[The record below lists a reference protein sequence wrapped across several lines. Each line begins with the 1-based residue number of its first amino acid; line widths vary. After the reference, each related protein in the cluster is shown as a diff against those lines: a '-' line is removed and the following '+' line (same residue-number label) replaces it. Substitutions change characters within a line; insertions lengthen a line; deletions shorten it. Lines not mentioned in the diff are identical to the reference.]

1 MSGAAFLRLK
11 KLTGS
16 GIMGKAARHNRR
28 VIQAELGAS
37 GPIDATRSHLNI
49 TLMGPSTADEVA
61 QLAKAKIMAAGIT
74 KARKNAVMGVELV
87 FSLPTNHPHDVTTYF
102 TACAQW
108 AGAEF
113 GGLDNIVSVDIH
125 RDEAQDHAHVL
136 LVPLQGGSLQGSDMV
151 GNKKKLTELQAKFYK
166 DVASGF
172 GFSKP
177 RSKLSGH
184 HKANITR
191 QVLDKLRNDPAAK
204 SAAWAVIRDTVER
217 DPMPYALALALGIDT
232 TTPAK
237 PGKTMTQ
244 IFTSTGKGRKKENPI
259 GNHTRKS
266 YRVSAPPE
274 PQTLGH
280 CRESISAPSP
290 KAPPAPAP
298 EATLNDDGIIRVR
311 DCELDPNSY
320 EPDTGEIF
328 ERPRVK
334 APTAKVTTD
343 KAVKRALIELQGI
356 RIRTGIVFSDGY
368 GIPVLMNEMT
378 GATEQQR

>member
-16 GIMGKAARHNRR
+16 GIIGKAARHNRR
-28 VIQAELGAS
+28 DIQAELGAS

-61 QLAKAKIMAAGIT
+61 QFARAKIMAAGIT
-74 KARKNAVMGVELV
+74 KTRKNAVMGVELV
-87 FSLPTNHPHDVTTYF
+87 FSLPTGHPHDVTAYF

-125 RDEAQDHAHVL
+125 RDEAQEHAHVL
-136 LVPLQGGSLQGSDMV
+136 LVPLQGRSLQGSDMV
-151 GNKKKLTELQAKFYK
+151 GNKKKLTELQAKFFK
-166 DVASGF
+166 EVAAGF

-177 RSKLSGH
+177 RARLSGID
-184 HKANITR
+184 KAKTTR
-191 QVLDKLRNDPAAK
+191 QVLDKLGQDPAAK
-204 SAAWAVIRDTVER
+204 SEAWAVIRDNVER
-217 DPMPYALALALGIDT
+217 DPLPYAQALRIVITDT
-232 TTPAK
+232 PSK
-237 PGKTMTQ
+237 PTKTMAE
-244 IFTSTGKGRKKENPI
+244 IFTSKGKGPRKEKPI
-259 GNHTRKS
+259 GFHTEKP
-266 YRVSAPPE
+266 YRVSGSANA
-274 PQTLGH
+274 QTLGL
-280 CRESISAPSP
+280 CRESFSKPPP

-298 EATLNDDGIIRVR
+298 EAKSNDDSIIRVR

-320 EPDTGEIF
+320 DTDTGEIF

-334 APTAKVTTD
+334 VSTAKVTTD

-356 RIRTGIVFSDGY
+356 RIRTGSVFSDGY

>member
-49 TLMGPSTADEVA
+49 TLLGPSTADEVA

-74 KARKNAVMGVELV
+74 KTRKNAVMGVELV
-87 FSLPTNHPHDVTTYF
+87 FSLPTGHPHDVTAYF

-136 LVPLQGGSLQGSDMV
+136 LVPLFEGRLRGSDAV
-151 GNKKKLTELQAKFYK
+151 GNKKKLTELQATFFK
-166 DVASGF
+166 DVAAGF

-177 RSKLSGH
+177 RARLSGI
-184 HKANITR
+184 KKSQFTR
-191 QVLDKLRNDPAAK
+191 KVLDKLRQDPAAK
-204 SAAWAVIRDTVER
+204 SVAWAVIRDTVER
-217 DPMPYALALALGIDT
+217 DPMPYALALGINTDA
-232 TTPAK
+232 PAK
-237 PGKTMTQ
+237 PVKSMAQ

-259 GNHTRKS
+259 GIQIRKPN
-266 YRVSAPPE
+266 RVSAPQE
-274 PQTLGH
+274 PQTLAL
-280 CRESISAPSP
+280 CRESISHPPP
-290 KAPPAPAP
+290 KIPPAPAP
-298 EATLNDDGIIRVR
+298 EDSSNDDNIIRVR
-311 DCELDPNSY
+311 DSELDATSY
-320 EPDTGEIF
+320 DPDTGEF
-328 ERPRVK
+328 YRRP
-334 APTAKVTTD
+334 PAKLSGRQEADRWVSD
-343 KAVKRALIELQGI
+343 ALSKS
-356 RIRTGIVFSDGY
+356 T
-368 GIPVLMNEMT
+368 
-378 GATEQQR
+378 

>member
-37 GPIDATRSHLNI
+37 GPIDATRSHLNL

-61 QLAKAKIMAAGIT
+61 KLAKAKIMAAGIT

-113 GGLDNIVSVDIH
+113 GGLDNIVSVDVH

-177 RSKLSGH
+177 RSKLSGQ
-184 HKANITR
+184 HKAHTTR
-191 QVLDKLRNDPAAK
+191 LVLDKLRNDPAAK

-217 DPMPYALALALGIDT
+217 DPMPYALALGIDT
-232 TTPAK
+232 TPPAK
-237 PGKTMTQ
+237 PAKTMAQ

-259 GNHTRKS
+259 GIHTRKP
-266 YRVSAPPE
+266 YRVSAPSE

-280 CRESISAPSP
+280 CRESISAPPP
-290 KAPPAPAP
+290 KAPTAPAP
-298 EATLNDDGIIRVR
+298 EAASDDDSVIRVR
-311 DCELDPNSY
+311 DSELDPTSY
-320 EPDTGEIF
+320 DPDTGEF
-328 ERPRVK
+328 YRRPRTP
-334 APTAKVTTD
+334 APARRQTD
-343 KAVKRALIELQGI
+343 AWVRDQISQKGWR
-356 RIRTGIVFSDGY
+356 
-368 GIPVLMNEMT
+368 
-378 GATEQQR
+378 